1 MAVLILGTLRA
12 EDYKAG
18 VQNLII
24 DATNVTE
31 QKSLPYIYAWGP
43 RCMGFDRKGQACR
56 VLVRG
61 SMNSALVEF
70 EDGFQAIV
78 SRSALRK
85 RK

>member
-1 MAVLILGTLRA
+1 MAKRTPTKLA
-12 EDYKAG
+12 F
-18 VQNLII
+18 
-24 DATNVTE
+24 
-31 QKSLPYIYAWGP
+31 PYTYAWGP
-43 RCMGFDRKGQACR
+43 RLMGFNRKGRACR